1 MTNLISFKDNEFKN
15 YLFLKLKEYQED
27 LQIDD
32 IVIIDDETKNNLEI

>member
-1 MTNLISFKDNEFKN
+1 MDFKN

-32 IVIIDDETKNNLEI
+32 IVIIDDDDTEK

>member
-1 MTNLISFKDNEFKN
+1 MTNLISFKDTQDTEFKN

-32 IVIIDDETKNNLEI
+32 VVIIS

>member
-1 MTNLISFKDNEFKN
+1 MDFKN

-32 IVIIDDETKNNLEI
+32 IVIIDDNVKK

>member
-1 MTNLISFKDNEFKN
+1 MDFKN

-32 IVIIDDETKNNLEI
+32 IVIIDDDTEK